1 MIAPVVYVGTL
12 AVETDSLLIAS
23 KVAVSVG
30 EADAVRG
37 VVVLDGQ
44 RYRWSTIQQFEQ
56 YGGFGAESLASMSA
70 IETEAD
76 YNTALAEV
84 EALMMV
90 EDGTPE
96 ADRLDRLV
104 TLVEAYED
112 EHYPMDD

>member
-1 MIAPVVYVGTL
+1 MDPVVYIGSI
-12 AVETDSLLIAS
+12 AVETDSIRIAA

-37 VVVLDGQ
+37 VAVLDGH
-44 RYRWSTIQQFEQ
+44 RYRWSTIQQCEQ
-56 YGGFGAESLASMSA
+56 RGGFGAESLESMSA

-76 YNTALAEV
+76 YNAALAEV
-84 EALMMV
+84 EALMAV
-90 EDGTPE
+90 DDGTPE

-112 EHYPMDD
+112 KHYPMDD